1 MPTFKLSR
9 RTLLRGS
16 VGGAALGFSLPP
28 LEAMFNS
35 NGTAYAQGAAIP
47 KRLGIFFWGNGVRP
61 NQWVPDGVGDN
72 WAPSVELA
80 PLKMLGVQEYVNVV
94 SGMDILAGSERAHH
108 SGTAGILS
116 GAPVISQPANGAA
129 YRSTFSKP
137 SVDQVA
143 AAVIGTKSRFRS
155 LELGISTRVNSGE
168 GTTIRYLSHNNPDSP
183 NPPEYDAGKVFDR
196 VFGTGF
202 TPPSS
207 MPGMTPIDVT
217 LAYRKSILDAV
228 SGDIDRLKARVG
240 SADKTR
246 LDQHL
251 ENVRTIENRLTS
263 NTMMTVNSTS
273 CKLPARPNNFVDQ
286 MGREMLEEKTKV
298 MSDLL
303 AIALACDQT
312 KVFSMMFTGS
322 VCSTVFWQANVT
334 AGHHQLTHDER
345 GIQPQVHATT
355 IFTVKMLATM
365 LAALKAT
372 PEGSGNVLDN
382 CAILATSDTSDGK
395 FHNMRDFPILIA
407 GKGGGFLRYPGI
419 HYRSPSAENASKAL
433 LTLLRAAG
441 TNLNTVG
448 AGKGLVTD
456 SCTAIE
462 A

>member
-1 MPTFKLSR
+1 
-9 RTLLRGS
+9 
-16 VGGAALGFSLPP
+16 
-28 LEAMFNS
+28 
-35 NGTAYAQGAAIP
+35 
-47 KRLGIFFWGNGVRP
+47 
-61 NQWVPDGVGDN
+61 
-72 WAPSVELA
+72 
-80 PLKMLGVQEYVNVV
+80 
-94 SGMDILAGSERAHH
+94 MDILAGSERAHH